1 MKFEFLCK
9 KMKSSKIVRIEDD
22 NDDNDDDDNVDDEF
36 FLQNGLLRKAFNFIS
51 SWNHW
56 QRFTPSQISNM
67 LRAKFEP
74 CIEPQSIL
82 CQMKFCSS
90 DNHYITV
97 PSKTLGLKA

>member
-1 MKFEFLCK
+1 
-9 KMKSSKIVRIEDD
+9 MKSSKIVRTDDEKDDKD
-22 NDDNDDDDNVDDEF
+22 NDEL

-56 QRFTPSQISNM
+56 QRFTPSQISNT

-74 CIEPQSIL
+74 CVEPESIL

-97 PSKTLGLKA
+97 PSKTLGLKVQLSRFKFQSFIK